1 MTTKAKQGAVSLK
14 ANKAAAKA
22 PSAPAITLTDDGAL
36 SLAVGIAAAVKS
48 YEKSLTEVTSLMDKI
63 NADCKT
69 LRAAKRTLGKSRRTC
84 ALSQAIYTQLKA
96 DGYADG
102 TANNIL
108 SAIRAC
114 VNEGKRF
121 DLNANRKAK
130 AKGESTGNIMVAI
143 AAGDDGA
150 KAAAKF
156 LKAFNKMKESDND
169 ELASLAA
176 FLIDAVDAA
185 GYLEEVD
192 TDAAE

>member
-1 MTTKAKQGAVSLK
+1 MTTKANKAATSLK
-14 ANKAAAKA
+14 ANKAATKA
-22 PSAPAITLTDDGAL
+22 PSAATITLSDDGAL

-84 ALSQAIYTQLKA
+84 ALAQAIYVQLKS
-96 DGYADG
+96 DEYADG

-114 VNEGKRF
+114 VNDGKKF

-143 AAGDDGA
+143 ASGDDGA

-169 ELASLAA
+169 ELTSLAA
-176 FLIDAVDAA
+176 FLIDAIDAA

-192 TDAAE
+192 ADAAE